1 MSDVIKMLKEVVRIL
16 EEKEKKEKAVKVSSL
31 NPGDVFKD
39 RDGEEYIILEH
50 TEDGRTAVL
59 KKGLLEE
66 MQFGSSNDWRDSYIR
81 QELNST
87 YLRSLEEKFG
97 EENILAHTVDL
108 FSMDGLDDY
117 GKCQDKVSIMTAD
130 GYKKY
135 RREIDKAT
143 DGPIGGWW
151 WLCTPDSTPS
161 GAGSSYV
168 RLVNS
173 SGALV
178 SNTASSYS
186 LAVRP
191 FFILASSALVF
202 HVRGKEQCRKM
213 NL

>member
-1 MSDVIKMLKEVVRIL
+1 MSNVVEMLKEVVRIL

-39 RDGEEYIILEH
+39 RDGEEYIVLEH
-50 TEDGRTAVL
+50 PEDGRTAVL

-117 GKCQDKVSIMTAD
+117 GKCQDKVSILTAD
-130 GYKKY
+130 EY
-135 RREIDKAT
+135 RRYRKTLEKANGAAVG
-143 DGPIGGWW
+143 DWW

-161 GAGSSYV
+161 GDGSRYV
-168 RLVNS
+168 RLVVS
-173 SGALV
+173 SGALG
-178 SNTASSYS
+178 SNAANNSN
-186 LAVRP
+186 AVRP
-191 FFILASSALVF
+191 FFILDSSTLVF
-202 HVRGKEQCRKM
+202 PETEDKDE
-213 NL
+213 

>member
-168 RLVNS
+168 RIVNS
-173 SGALV
+173 SGTLL
-178 SNTASSYS
+178 SNAAYYNI
-186 LAVRP
+186 AARP

-202 HVRGKEQCRKM
+202 HVREKEQCRKM

>member
-1 MSDVIKMLKEVVRIL
+1 MSDVIKILKEAVRIL
-16 EEKEKKEKAVKVSSL
+16 EEKEEKEKTVKVSSL

-39 RDGEEYIILEH
+39 RDGEEYIVLEH
-50 TEDGRTAVL
+50 PEDGRTAVL

-97 EENILAHTVDL
+97 EENILVHTVDL

-117 GKCQDKVSIMTAD
+117 GKCQDKVSILTAD
-130 GYKKY
+130 EY
-135 RREIDKAT
+135 RRYRKALEKANGAAVG
-143 DGPIGGWW
+143 DWW

-161 GAGSSYV
+161 GDGSSYV
-168 RLVNS
+168 RYVYS
-173 SGALV
+173 SGTMGGYAA
-178 SNTASSYS
+178 NNGRF
-186 LAVRP
+186 AVRP

-202 HVRGKEQCRKM
+202 HERGEE
-213 NL
+213 

>member
-1 MSDVIKMLKEVVRIL
+1 MSDVIKILKEAVRIL
-16 EEKEKKEKAVKVSSL
+16 EEKEEKEKTVKVSSL

-50 TEDGRTAVL
+50 TEDERTAIL
-59 KKGLLEE
+59 KKDLLEE
-66 MQFGSSNDWRDSYIR
+66 MQYGSTNDWRDSYIR

-97 EENILAHTVDL
+97 EGNVITHTVDL
-108 FSMDGLDDY
+108 LSMDGLDDY

-161 GAGSSYV
+161 GAGSSYA
-168 RLVNS
+168 RYVNS
-173 SGALV
+173 SGAL
-178 SNTASSYS
+178 SSHAANVNN
-186 LAVRP
+186 AVRP

>member
-1 MSDVIKMLKEVVRIL
+1 MSNVVEMLKEVVRIL

-39 RDGEEYIILEH
+39 RDGEEYIVLEH
-50 TEDGRTAVL
+50 PEDGRTAVL

-97 EENILAHTVDL
+97 EENILVHTVDL

-117 GKCQDKVSIMTAD
+117 GKCQDKVSILTAD
-130 GYKKY
+130 EY
-135 RREIDKAT
+135 RRYRKALEKANGVAVG
-143 DGPIGGWW
+143 DWW

-161 GAGSSYV
+161 GDGSSYV
-168 RLVNS
+168 RLASS
-173 SGALV
+173 SGV
-178 SNTASSYS
+178 MNGYTASNRV

-191 FFILASSALVF
+191 FFILDSSTLVF
-202 HVRGKEQCRKM
+202 PEM
-213 NL
+213 EDEDE

>member
-1 MSDVIKMLKEVVRIL
+1 MSNVLKMLKEAVRIL
-16 EEKEKKEKAVKVSSL
+16 EESEKENLAKVSSL

-39 RDGEEYIILEH
+39 RDGEEYIVLEH
-50 TEDGRTAVL
+50 PEDGRTAVL

-97 EENILAHTVDL
+97 KENILAHTVDL

-117 GKCQDKVSIMTAD
+117 GKCQDKVSILTAD
-130 GYKKY
+130 EY
-135 RREIDKAT
+135 RRYRKALEKAN
-143 DGPIGGWW
+143 GAAVGGWW

-161 GAGSSYV
+161 GDGSSYV
-168 RLVNS
+168 RIVGS

-178 SNTASSYS
+178 SNTANSSGF
-186 LAVRP
+186 AVRP
-191 FFILASSALVF
+191 FFILDSSTLVF
-202 HVRGKEQCRKM
+202 PEM
-213 NL
+213 EDEDE

>member
-1 MSDVIKMLKEVVRIL
+1 MSNVLKMLKEAVRIL
-16 EEKEKKEKAVKVSSL
+16 EESEKENLAKVSSL

-39 RDGEEYIILEH
+39 RDGEEYIVLEH
-50 TEDGRTAVL
+50 PEDGRTAVL

-117 GKCQDKVSIMTAD
+117 GKCQDKVSILTAD
-130 GYKKY
+130 EY
-135 RREIDKAT
+135 RRYRKALEKANGAAVG
-143 DGPIGGWW
+143 DWW

-161 GAGSSYV
+161 GDGSLYV
-168 RLVNS
+168 RLVSS
-173 SGALV
+173 SGSLSSYA
-178 SNTASSYS
+178 ASSFS
-186 LAVRP
+186 SAVRP
-191 FFILASSALVF
+191 FFILDPSTLVF
-202 HVRGKEQCRKM
+202 PETEDEDE
-213 NL
+213 

>member
-1 MSDVIKMLKEVVRIL
+1 MSNVLKMLKEAVRIL
-16 EEKEKKEKAVKVSSL
+16 EESEKENLAKVSSL

-50 TEDGRTAVL
+50 TEDERTAIL
-59 KKGLLEE
+59 KKDLLEE
-66 MQFGSSNDWRDSYIR
+66 MQFGSTNDWRDSYIR

-97 EENILAHTVDL
+97 EGNVITHTVDL
-108 FSMDGLDDY
+108 LSMDGLDDY

-151 WLCTPDSTPS
+151 WICTPDSTPS
-161 GAGSSYV
+161 GVGSSYV
-168 RLVNS
+168 RIVNS
-173 SGALV
+173 SGALF
-178 SNTASSYS
+178 NGTASSGYN
-186 LAVRP
+186 AVRP
-191 FFILASSALVF
+191 FFILPSSALVF
-202 HVRGKEQCRKM
+202 HERGKEQCRKM

>member
-1 MSDVIKMLKEVVRIL
+1 MSNVVEMLKEVVRIL
-16 EEKEKKEKAVKVSSL
+16 EEKEKKEKAVKVLSL

-39 RDGEEYIILEH
+39 RDGEAFIVLEH
-50 TEDGRTAVL
+50 PEDGRTAVL

-81 QELNST
+81 QELNAT

-117 GKCQDKVSIMTAD
+117 GKCQDKVSILTAD
-130 GYKKY
+130 KY
-135 RREIDKAT
+135 RRYRKTLEKANGAAVG
-143 DGPIGGWW
+143 DWW

-161 GAGSSYV
+161 GDGSSYV
-168 RLVNS
+168 WLASS
-173 SGALV
+173 SGAM
-178 SNTASSYS
+178 NGYTASNRV

-191 FFILASSALVF
+191 FFILDSSTLVF
-202 HVRGKEQCRKM
+202 PEM
-213 NL
+213 EDEDE

>member
-1 MSDVIKMLKEVVRIL
+1 MSNVVEMLKEVVRIL

-39 RDGEEYIILEH
+39 RDGEEYIVLEH
-50 TEDGRTAVL
+50 PEDGRTTVL

-117 GKCQDKVSIMTAD
+117 GKCQDKVSILTAD
-130 GYKKY
+130 EY
-135 RREIDKAT
+135 RRYRKALEKANGAAVG
-143 DGPIGGWW
+143 DWW

-161 GAGSSYV
+161 GDGSSYV
-168 RLVNS
+168 RLVYS
-173 SGALV
+173 SGALI
-178 SNTASSYS
+178 SYAVNFS
-186 LAVRP
+186 FAVRP
-191 FFILASSALVF
+191 FFILDSSALVF
-202 HVRGKEQCRKM
+202 PEMEGEDE
-213 NL
+213 

>member
-1 MSDVIKMLKEVVRIL
+1 MSNAVEMLKEVVRIL

-39 RDGEEYIILEH
+39 RDGEEYIVLEH
-50 TEDGRTAVL
+50 PEDGRTAVL

-117 GKCQDKVSIMTAD
+117 GKCQDKASILTAD
-130 GYKKY
+130 EY
-135 RREIDKAT
+135 RRYRKALEKANGAAVG
-143 DGPIGGWW
+143 DWW

-161 GAGSSYV
+161 GDGSLYV
-168 RLVNS
+168 RFVGS
-173 SGALV
+173 SGAL
-178 SNTASSYS
+178 SSYAANGS

-191 FFILASSALVF
+191 FFILDSSTLVF
-202 HVRGKEQCRKM
+202 PETE
-213 NL
+213 NEDE